1 MNAKAKELQQTEQ
14 FQNFKA
20 KTEAT
25 LKQTH
30 EMVQPFLEK
39 TEQVCKPYVDKGLE
53 VTAPYVA
60 KAQEN
65 AAILGEKAR
74 PHIEAAVQSTQEW
87 VNKVGVKVAG
97 AGRQPQGENMTV

>member
-1 MNAKAKELQQTEQ
+1 M
-14 FQNFKA
+14 
-20 KTEAT
+20 
-25 LKQTH
+25 
-30 EMVQPFLEK
+30 
-39 TEQVCKPYVDKGLE
+39 E

-74 PHIEAAVQSTQEW
+74 PHIEAAVQTTQEFI
-87 VNKVGVKVAG
+87 NKVAVKAG